1 MEVTSHKGS
10 HVPPLIVQELWS
22 ILLSRES
29 KIMMCRGI
37 DLREWDH
44 RQWTLPTKLLF
55 SLCCA
60 TQLERICCC
69 CFYND
74 TPDGDDSL
82 RWVWSSIFMFFLGCF
97 DYIIGSSGFSTV
109 YFCIIVECVV
119 REGGFVH
126 TKLAGS
132 GPQAS
137 LSLSFVPGEKE
148 FKRFL
153 PVDCWRI
160 YRRVAGYH
168 RLREMS
174 ISNDPSTC

>member
-10 HVPPLIVQELWS
+10 HVPPLIEQELWS

-60 TQLERICCC
+60 TQFVRICCC
-69 CFYND
+69 CSYN
-74 TPDGDDSL
+74 TTSDGDDSL
-82 RWVWSSIFMFFLGCF
+82 RCVWSSIFMLFLGFF
-97 DYIIGSSGFSTV
+97 DYIIGSRGFSTV
-109 YFCIIVECVV
+109 YFCIIVECAV
-119 REGGFVH
+119 REGGIVH

-132 GPQAS
+132 DPQAS
-137 LSLSFVPGEKE
+137 LSLSVF
-148 FKRFL
+148 
-153 PVDCWRI
+153 CA
-160 YRRVAGYH
+160 RRERV
-168 RLREMS
+168 
-174 ISNDPSTC
+174 

>member
-10 HVPPLIVQELWS
+10 HVPPLIEQELWS

-44 RQWTLPTKLLF
+44 CQWTRPTKLLF

-60 TQLERICCC
+60 TQVVGIVLL
-69 CFYND
+69 FLQQYS
-74 TPDGDDSL
+74 TSDGDDSFL
-82 RWVWSSIFMFFLGCF
+82 WVRSIIFMLFHGFF
-97 DYIIGSSGFSTV
+97 DYIIGSSGSSTV
-109 YFCIIVECVV
+109 YFCIIVEYVV

-137 LSLSFVPGEKE
+137 FSVF
-148 FKRFL
+148 
-153 PVDCWRI
+153 CA
-160 YRRVAGYH
+160 RREGV
-168 RLREMS
+168 
-174 ISNDPSTC
+174 